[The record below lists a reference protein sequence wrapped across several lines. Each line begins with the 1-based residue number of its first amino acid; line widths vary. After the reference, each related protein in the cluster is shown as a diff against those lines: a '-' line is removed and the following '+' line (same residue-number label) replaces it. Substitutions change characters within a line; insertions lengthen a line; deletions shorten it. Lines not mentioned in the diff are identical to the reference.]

1 MWDTQEDSKS
11 YSSFGDTIIPSSVL
25 QSTVSMATLNS
36 ISSATSPLI
45 NSGGGA
51 LTPTPSIAITPQT
64 QQTQQQHQQAQLS
77 LSLPSSLLQ
86 SSVNL
91 LQSSQAM
98 SSNNPTASTSTLAS
112 IASHN
117 PTTSSGINLSSSLTS
132 NELHTRF
139 DMWAECL
146 AELFVYKNVL
156 QAPLTR
162 IEAWRMVFYRLNQL
176 FPFVDPKWVTEETA
190 WWLSWTTV

>member
-1 MWDTQEDSKS
+1 MWDTQEESKAF
-11 YSSFGDTIIPSSVL
+11 SSFADTNITTSVL
-25 QSTVSMATLNS
+25 QSTTSLSTLNS
-36 ISSATSPLI
+36 NSSATSPLI
-45 NSGGGA
+45 NSNGGA
-51 LTPTPSIAITPQT
+51 LTPTPSIAIIPQT
-64 QQTQQQHQQAQLS
+64 QQAQQQQQQSQLS

-86 SSVNL
+86 SSVSL
-91 LQSSQAM
+91 LQSSQAIL
-98 SSNNPTASTSTLAS
+98 SSNPNASTSTLAS
-112 IASHN
+112 IASQN
-117 PTTSSGINLSSSLTS
+117 PGYSNSNNLSSSLTS

-176 FPFVDPKWVTEETA
+176 FPFVDPR
-190 WWLSWTTV
+190 

>member
-1 MWDTQEDSKS
+1 MWDTQEESKTFP
-11 YSSFGDTIIPSSVL
+11 SFGDTIIPSSVL
-25 QSTVSMATLNS
+25 QSTVSMATLAS

-45 NSGGGA
+45 NSNGGA

-64 QQTQQQHQQAQLS
+64 QQTQQQQSQLS

-86 SSVNL
+86 SSVTL
-91 LQSSQAM
+91 LQPSQAM
-98 SSNNPTASTSTLAS
+98 SSHNPNASTSTLAS

-117 PTTSSGINLSSSLTS
+117 PTTSSGLNLSSSLTS

-162 IEAWRMVFYRLNQL
+162 IEGWRMVFYRLNQL
-176 FPFVDPKWVTEETA
+176 FPFVDPKWVREEIA
-190 WWLSWTTV
+190 WWLWWPSA